1 MNKTLRTISIV
12 SAFAVLFVPFIVS
25 SSLFFP
31 FITGKNFAFRLF
43 VEVGFVSW
51 LILALRDATYRPR
64 VSALLWSFLA
74 FTAVIGLADLFGAN
88 AWKSFWSNFER
99 MEGYI
104 TILHLLAYFLYV
116 PAIFSTEKLWNRFI
130 ATSLGASV
138 AISLFAVFQLLG
150 VFTINQGGVRVD
162 ATFGNATYL
171 AIYIVFHV
179 FIALIALARARGL
192 GARIGL
198 AAVTLLHLVILYNT
212 ATRGAILGALGGLLV
227 AGILITLFDKK
238 EKTLRIVA
246 GSTIGAVILLVLGFF
261 AIQNTQFVAQS
272 QVLSR
277 FAGISWD
284 DTRTQAR
291 AFVWPMA
298 IEGWKE
304 RPILGWGQENFN
316 YVFNENYD
324 PRMFRHELW
333 FDRTHNALLDWLIV
347 GGVLGLLAY
356 LSLFGSAL
364 YLLWR
369 KCPDISFTERAL
381 LTGLGAAYLFHNL
394 FVFDNITSYIVF
406 VSVLGYIHFRSTRLA
421 KPLASDTDEVDDG
434 ETRIA
439 GAFLIALLIASL
451 YFFVYRG
458 YATASHLLNALQ
470 AMSYTP
476 ARLDIALPEY
486 EKALSYDTLGR
497 PEVIERIVEMVP
509 KVNGSSA
516 SIEEKQRFFEMG
528 KEALET
534 QLARHP
540 GDARYE
546 LFAGSFYTNY
556 GLNANAERH
565 FLEAQKLSPKK
576 QAMLFQLG
584 SFYIGTKQLDK
595 AREAFKQA
603 YDLEPSYDTA
613 AIYYTASLIYAGQE
627 KEAQTFFKERF
638 PNSAMTDDSIVR
650 AYADVGNWKKVIE
663 ILRTRI
669 AANPQ
674 GLDDRMSLVGA
685 YLKANDRASAIRLIR
700 EIITLSPQFREQ
712 GEAYI
717 KEIEAGRNP

>member
-1 MNKTLRTISIV
+1 M
-12 SAFAVLFVPFIVS
+12 
-25 SSLFFP
+25 
-31 FITGKNFAFRLF
+31 
-43 VEVGFVSW
+43 
-51 LILALRDATYRPR
+51 
-64 VSALLWSFLA
+64 LLWSFLA
-74 FTAVIGLADLFGAN
+74 FTAVVGVADLFGAD

-130 ATSLGASV
+130 VSSLGASV
-138 AISLFAVFQLLG
+138 AVSIFSIFQLVG

-171 AIYIVFHV
+171 AIYLVFHIFV
-179 FIALIALARARGL
+179 ALIAAVRSARWGGWL
-192 GARIGL
+192 GYGAI
-198 AAVTLLHLVILYNT
+198 ALLEIVILYNT
-212 ATRGAILGALGGLLV
+212 ATRGAILGALGGLLI
-227 AGILITLFDKK
+227 AGLLIALFDKK

-246 GSTIGAVILLVLGFF
+246 GSAIGIVVLLILGFF
-261 AIQNTQFVAQS
+261 AIQNTQFVAHS
-272 QVLSR
+272 PVLSR
-277 FAGISWD
+277 FAGLSWD

-291 AFVWPMA
+291 AYVWPMA

-304 RPILGWGQENFN
+304 HPVLGWGQENFN
-316 YVFNENYD
+316 YVFNANYD
-324 PRMFRHELW
+324 PRMYRHELW

-347 GGVLGLLAY
+347 GGALGLLTY

-406 VSVLGYIHFRSTRLA
+406 VSVLGYIHFRSTRLV
-421 KPLASDTDEVDDG
+421 KPLASDTDEVDES

-439 GAFLIALLIASL
+439 GVFLIALLLVSL

-470 AMSYTP
+470 YMSYTP
-476 ARLDIALPEY
+476 AQVTLSIAEY

-497 PEVIERIVEMVP
+497 PEIVERIVEVVP
-509 KVNGSSA
+509 KVNGSSV
-516 SIEEKQRFFEMG
+516 SIEEKQAFFEMG
-528 KEALET
+528 KATLET
-534 QLARHP
+534 QLMRHP

-556 GLNANAERH
+556 GLNADAERH
-565 FLEAQKLSPKK
+565 FIEAQKLSPKK

-584 SFYIGTKQLDK
+584 SLYIGTKQYEK
-595 AREAFKQA
+595 AIEAFRQA
-603 YDLEPSYDTA
+603 YDLEPSYDLA
-613 AIYYTASLIYAGQE
+613 GIYYTASLIYAGRE
-627 KEAQTFFKERF
+627 RDAQTFFKTHF
-638 PNSAMTDDSIVR
+638 PDTAMTDDSILR
-650 AYADVGNWKKVIE
+650 AYADTGNWRKVVE
-663 ILRTRI
+663 ALRVRI
-669 AANPQ
+669 AANPG
-674 GLDDRMSLVGA
+674 GLDDRLSLVGA
-685 YLKANDRASAIRLIR
+685 YLKVGERKSAVTLIR
-700 EIITLSPQFREQ
+700 EIITLDPRFKEQ
-712 GEAYI
+712 GENYI